1 VQAAT
6 LNISEDIVA
15 RDVCC
20 VGVGIVPGF
29 VGSGIELVSV
39 FKLPLLIVFQ
49 ALNFSVDDIILMIS
63 AEHTAEVF
71 IGGGGVVLPD
81 ILLSLL

>member
-1 VQAAT
+1 
-6 LNISEDIVA
+6 
-15 RDVCC
+15 
-20 VGVGIVPGF
+20 
-29 VGSGIELVSV
+29 LVSV

-63 AEHTAEVF
+63 AEHTAEVV